1 MSCGLPR
8 VRRSAGRYA
17 AVQGIS
23 PTPPRAHLKRTIDMR
38 SNERVVGARGGG
50 ALLLQRTLDLRDP
63 LRECP
68 AGNQVGSVLKL
79 SKGVV
84 F

>member
-1 MSCGLPR
+1 M

-23 PTPPRAHLKRTIDMR
+23 PTPPRAPPRAHLKRTIDMR